1 MTPILSKIKQL
12 ENKYKTVP
20 YSEEDVKKSTEL
32 NNQLDSILYK
42 HYLCLMD
49 CESRNRS
56 MKRDDSH
63 EKPQPINDELKREF
77 DELEEVNLNDKG
89 GNKRQSR
96 RRRLPRRRRSLRNR
110 THRQPRQTRR
120 NQRRNTRRRN
130 GRHHRTRSDRK

>member
-1 MTPILSKIKQL
+1 MKPISDEIKKL
-12 ENKYKTVP
+12 EAEHVNKVH
-20 YSEEDVKKSTEL
+20 SEEDLEKRNEL
-32 NNQLDSILYK
+32 DKQLDSILYK

-56 MKRDDSH
+56 MNRYDSH
-63 EKPQPINDELKREF
+63 EEPQPISDEVKRELDEL
-77 DELEEVNLNDKG
+77 DEYNLCG
-89 GNKRQSR
+89 GNKRR
-96 RRRLPRRRRSLRNR
+96 PRLPRRRRSFRNK

>member
-12 ENKYKTVP
+12 ENKHKTVP

-56 MKRDDSH
+56 MNRYDSH
-63 EKPQPINDELKREF
+63 EEPQPISDEVKRELDEL
-77 DELEEVNLNDKG
+77 DEYNLCG
-89 GNKRQSR
+89 GNKRR
-96 RRRLPRRRRSLRNR
+96 PRLPRRRRSFRNK